1 VIASPR
7 LTGCEDE
14 RDVSAKDLLGP
25 FEDGIGLDAFRGR
38 IGLAPFGGGIGLGPL
53 GDGGNT
59 ACSSFSFNM
68 LRFPC

>member
-1 VIASPR
+1 MIASPR

-25 FEDGIGLDAFRGR
+25 FEGGIGLDAFR
-38 IGLAPFGGGIGLGPL
+38 GGIGLGPL

-59 ACSSFSFNM
+59 ACSSFIFNM